1 MRGGDAVIHA
11 LEKEGVRY
19 ISGFAGGGEAPLW
32 PALRASQ
39 QITVF
44 SARHERM
51 GVEIADGYARATGQ
65 VGVALTGTGPGAT
78 NTLTGIAGAYADN
91 IPVLLL
97 MGQHPLGSMG
107 REIQQEVPSSI
118 FDNFVKWKGTMSR
131 IEDIP
136 SIMRRAFTNLR
147 SGSPGPVVL
156 EMPQDVLMSE
166 APDDILNYEPVGPG
180 RRAAPDAAD
189 IERAADIL
197 LNARYPVM
205 NVGGGVLAAEAWDEA
220 LELAE
225 LMAMPVAS
233 TLVGKGAFPE
243 NHPLSVG
250 GGVYPK
256 SRYASG
262 ASYIV
267 NRRADAVLAV
277 GNSFRLPNATDGR
290 PIPDGV
296 SLIHINADS
305 GDLNKIYQA
314 DVPILADAKLALR
327 SLIDAVRD
335 RMGPGGPP
343 SAANREELV
352 AEIREARAK
361 WLAEWESTFNDDSAP
376 TNGYRVVQE
385 LLKVVDLDRT
395 IALHDAGGSR
405 GYLSPFWPATRPRN
419 YIGMGGMAAMG
430 WSMAAAI
437 GVKLGRPDHLV
448 FNVLGDA
455 SFGMVGMELET
466 AVRMGS
472 AHLDRGAQQRRHR
485 RRPDGHGPR
494 QRRSAAH
501 GRARRKLLPRGSG
514 PRSLFRARRGPVAAS
529 GRLPSR
535 HRCHRERAGRP
546 RRGNHPPDANPR
558 NPRGLDALETEF
570 QRTVRWARRGSWKY
584 LRSRRARAF
593 SREELN
599 REKHRN

>member
-1 MRGGDAVIHA
+1 MRGGDAVVHA
-11 LEKEGVRY
+11 LEKEGVEY

-32 PALRASQ
+32 PALRASN
-39 QITVF
+39 ITVF
-44 SARHERM
+44 STRHERM
-51 GVEIADGYARATGQ
+51 GVEIADGYARATGK

-118 FDNFVKWKGTMSR
+118 YDSFVKWKGTMSR

-136 SIMRRAFTNLR
+136 AIMRRAFTNLR

-156 EMPQDVLMSE
+156 EMPSDVLLSE
-166 APDDILNYEPVGPG
+166 APDEVLNYEPVGPG
-180 RRAAPDAAD
+180 RRAAPDARD

-197 LNARYPVM
+197 VNASLPVM

-225 LMAMPVAS
+225 LLSMPVAS

-243 NHPLSVG
+243 NHPLALG
-250 GGVYPK
+250 GGAYPK

-262 ASYIV
+262 QALV
-267 NRRADAVLAV
+267 MNRKADAVLAV

-290 PIPDGV
+290 PIPEGV
-296 SLIHINADS
+296 QLIHINADS

-314 DVPILADAKLALR
+314 DVPILADAKLALA
-327 SLIDAVRD
+327 SLVEAVRD
-335 RMGPGGPP
+335 RLGPGRGGIK
-343 SAANREELV
+343 EEIV
-352 AEIREARAK
+352 SEIAQARDK
-361 WLAEWESTFNDDSAP
+361 WLGEWESVFNDPSTP

-385 LLKVVDLDRT
+385 LRKLIDPDRT

-466 AVRMGS
+466 AVRMGLPTLTVVLNNGGTGGGLMAMANNNAAPPTMAELGGNFS
-472 AHLDRGAQQRRHR
+472 LVAQGLGAYSERVEN
-485 RRPDGHGPR
+485 PDDLP
-494 QRRSAAH
+494 AA
-501 GRARRKLLPRGSG
+501 
-514 PRSLFRARRGPVAAS
+514 F
-529 GRLPSR
+529 
-535 HRCHRERAGRP
+535 
-546 RRGNHPPDANPR
+546 
-558 NPRGLDALETEF
+558 
-570 QRTVRWARRGSWKY
+570 
-584 LRSRRARAF
+584 RRAIDATE
-593 SREELN
+593 SGQAALVEVVIKPMPTPETPEDWSL
-599 REKHRN
+599 